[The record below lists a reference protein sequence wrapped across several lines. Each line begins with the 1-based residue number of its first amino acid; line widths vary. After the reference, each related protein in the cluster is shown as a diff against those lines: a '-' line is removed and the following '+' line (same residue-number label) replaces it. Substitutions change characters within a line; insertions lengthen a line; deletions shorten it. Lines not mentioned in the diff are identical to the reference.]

1 MRISDCSS
9 DVCSSDL
16 EVLVIV
22 AVGGYQR
29 LGLAGRTAELLLDFS
44 PDLERRMVERR
55 VEVAKLLVAQRPLG
69 QSYAPVSQGV
79 ATEPGIGEGGVE
91 FVKPEFRVV
100 MQGDNAVKLKD
111 RLALPDLQ
119 YLPPGSF
126 APRDRPLVPVLP

>member
-1 MRISDCSS
+1 M
-9 DVCSSDL
+9 
-16 EVLVIV
+16 V

-69 QSYAPVSQGV
+69 PSYAPVSQVV
-79 ATEPGIGEGGVE
+79 ATAPGIGESGVE

-100 MQGDNAVKLKD
+100 MQGATAVQLKVHH
-111 RLALPDLQ
+111 RVPALQDLT
-119 YLPPGSF
+119 
-126 APRDRPLVPVLP
+126 PVAF

>member
-79 ATEPGIGEGGVE
+79 ATEPGIGESGVE

-100 MQGDNAVKLKD
+100 MQGDKAVKL
-111 RLALPDLQ
+111 RSEEHTSEL
-119 YLPPGSF
+119 
-126 APRDRPLVPVLP
+126 RH

>member
-1 MRISDCSS
+1 MESKLPIDSRREDFCGELR
-9 DVCSSDL
+9 DGRCHPLAD

-55 VEVAKLLVAQRPLG
+55 VEVAKLLVEQRPLG

-79 ATEPGIGEGGVE
+79 ATEPGIGESGAQLVT
-91 FVKPEFRVV
+91 PEFRVG
-100 MQGDNAVKLKD
+100 MQGDKAVK
-111 RLALPDLQ
+111 Q
-119 YLPPGSF
+119 NE
-126 APRDRPLVPVLP
+126 RPVSE

>member
-44 PDLERRMVERR
+44 PDLERRMVARR

-69 QSYAPVSQGV
+69 QSYAPVSHGV
-79 ATEPGIGEGGVE
+79 ATQPAIGESGVE
-91 FVKPEFRVV
+91 LVQPEFRLVL
-100 MQGDNAVKLKD
+100 QCDNTAMLN
-111 RLALPDLQ
+111 A
-119 YLPPGSF
+119 
-126 APRDRPLVPVLP
+126 PLVVPDPQHFPHRASP

>member
-1 MRISDCSS
+1 MESKLPIDSRREDFCGELR
-9 DVCSSDL
+9 DGRCHPLAD

-55 VEVAKLLVAQRPLG
+55 VEVAKLLVAQRPIG

-79 ATEPGIGEGGVE
+79 AAEPGIGESGVE
-91 FVKPEFRVV
+91 FGKPEFCCV
-100 MQGDNAVKLKD
+100 MQSHKAVKLKD
-111 RLALPDLQ
+111 
-119 YLPPGSF
+119 PPSVRS
-126 APRDRPLVPVLP
+126 P